1 MNKISKVCFIAMA
14 GLLSIAV
21 PSFAIANFVIDN
33 EKQGHPVK
41 AASGYDATNL
51 VLSPLESV
59 DIDDISEG
67 GHYLIVAHNPAN
79 ADPDDP
85 EPVTGDEEPIYY
97 DQSAL
102 WGCEE
107 TYYSTCFNVELNS
120 DYSIDVDKYIYQ
132 ITASM
137 FSFAKYVDE
146 FEVEEMSTT
155 HTEYETYL
163 AIINENSDHF
173 MIVDD
178 YWSEYVSSA
187 SFPDVSYEFEE
198 GNLPNSWHLVWKNP
212 ESPKYA
218 HLNYYDFGES
228 SLSGEDGRQSE
239 IFVYEVPEW
248 FYQQY
253 SWKYW
258 LMNIQETDDAGDLL
272 AFYQQLSPY
281 ARECFLSNFFEGDP
295 DNESGTNYPE
305 YSDFENYLYLETL
318 LTKFQLYEQ
327 IVGATYSK
335 PIACADVNEEDI
347 VIDPN
352 GYSFS
357 GFSPLYRLYYSR
369 DNGSS
374 YHAFNIN
381 LSGFYFFFN
390 SNSDEGNGEEF
401 AGETIYFVYGS
412 TSFKSSFSN
421 NPLSITF
428 PAYRDTVTVDTEGIT
443 ENFAQIPASIEDG
456 ETKYIDRNFDYEFE
470 LAALPTGFEAT
481 LVTESFF
488 NKFYNCITDT
498 ENYGDIDTS
507 LVHYSTDT
515 LFTQAYDDEGVAH
528 DLEGGTTYY
537 LLFRLPATA
546 DYLQT
551 FICGYASITTAT
563 HEDCFVDL
571 VRMDNYEEYQTT
583 LEIGRFSGVVGT
595 HQEELEYFI
604 QSIDE
609 TLMSMESED
618 ELDAYLEE
626 RSLSDRYYIE
636 CSKYMLIDN
645 YQGSIG
651 FPSSRKENV
660 LESLME
666 EFNDIIGES
675 GEIDR
680 EALDAFIDE
689 SYSSLYEEI
698 NLLEEQ
704 EYAAMEM
711 ADYLNELSRIYI
723 MVDNMDGAFDILR
736 QYSNQ
741 VYQTTS
747 VDQIREIV
755 NAYKSTLKQW
765 FLERVS

>member
-1 MNKISKVCFIAMA
+1 M
-14 GLLSIAV
+14 
-21 PSFAIANFVIDN
+21 
-33 EKQGHPVK
+33 
-41 AASGYDATNL
+41 
-51 VLSPLESV
+51 
-59 DIDDISEG
+59 
-67 GHYLIVAHNPAN
+67 
-79 ADPDDP
+79 
-85 EPVTGDEEPIYY
+85 
-97 DQSAL
+97 
-102 WGCEE
+102 
-107 TYYSTCFNVELNS
+107 
-120 DYSIDVDKYIYQ
+120 
-132 ITASM
+132 
-137 FSFAKYVDE
+137 
-146 FEVEEMSTT
+146 
-155 HTEYETYL
+155 
-163 AIINENSDHF
+163 
-173 MIVDD
+173 
-178 YWSEYVSSA
+178 
-187 SFPDVSYEFEE
+187 
-198 GNLPNSWHLVWKNP
+198 
-212 ESPKYA
+212 
-218 HLNYYDFGES
+218 
-228 SLSGEDGRQSE
+228 
-239 IFVYEVPEW
+239 
-248 FYQQY
+248 
-253 SWKYW
+253 
-258 LMNIQETDDAGDLL
+258 
-272 AFYQQLSPY
+272 
-281 ARECFLSNFFEGDP
+281 
-295 DNESGTNYPE
+295 
-305 YSDFENYLYLETL
+305 
-318 LTKFQLYEQ
+318 
-327 IVGATYSK
+327 
-335 PIACADVNEEDI
+335 
-347 VIDPN
+347 
-352 GYSFS
+352 
-357 GFSPLYRLYYSR
+357 
-369 DNGSS
+369 
-374 YHAFNIN
+374 
-381 LSGFYFFFN
+381 
-390 SNSDEGNGEEF
+390 
-401 AGETIYFVYGS
+401 
-412 TSFKSSFSN
+412 
-421 NPLSITF
+421 
-428 PAYRDTVTVDTEGIT
+428 DTEGIT
-443 ENFAQIPASIEDG
+443 ENFAQIPASIENG

-507 LVHYSTDT
+507 LVHYSSDT
-515 LFTQAYDDEGVAH
+515 LFTQAYDGEGVAH

-551 FICGYASITTAT
+551 FICGYAPITTAT

-595 HQEELEYFI
+595 HHEELEYFI

-666 EFNDIIGES
+666 EFNNIIGES

-736 QYSNQ
+736 RYSNQ

-755 NAYKSTLKQW
+755 NEYKATLKQW